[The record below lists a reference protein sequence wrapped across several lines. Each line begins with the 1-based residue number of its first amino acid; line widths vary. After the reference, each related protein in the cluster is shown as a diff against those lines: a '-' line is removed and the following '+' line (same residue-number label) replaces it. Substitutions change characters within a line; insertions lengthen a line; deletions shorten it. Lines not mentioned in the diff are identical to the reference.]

1 MSLQRKWA
9 MLGASLRLGRT
20 WGDRLELLRLFAKH
34 GGLMPYA
41 GDHQLKSIG
50 TSFEGAPRLHFR
62 ESGPDGILIAELL
75 VEEAILVVLTIDLE
89 TEIYRISDRHA
100 IISEDVRR
108 AQEQWLLY
116 STVHQYKINCCKSLA
131 KIVPR
136 DC

>member
-1 MSLQRKWA
+1 MRISRITRELQGEY
-9 MLGASLRLGRT
+9 LTLR
-20 WGDRLELLRLFAKH
+20 H
-34 GGLMPYA
+34 VN
-41 GDHQLKSIG
+41 H
-50 TSFEGAPRLHFR
+50 
-62 ESGPDGILIAELL
+62 LL

-116 STVHQYKINCCKSLA
+116 STVHRYKINCCKSLA